1 MINKNRNQNNAT
13 RIKTRKDKK
22 LNGNLLIAENNN
34 NSILARSPH
43 LSILT
48 AAPNKAN

>member
-43 LSILT
+43 LSIPI